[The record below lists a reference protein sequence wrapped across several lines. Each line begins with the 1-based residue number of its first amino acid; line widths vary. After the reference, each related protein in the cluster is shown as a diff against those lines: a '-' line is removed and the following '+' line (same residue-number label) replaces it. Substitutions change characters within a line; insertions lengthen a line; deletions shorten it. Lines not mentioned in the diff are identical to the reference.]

1 MAIFLPPIIS
11 IFQFILSV
19 LCMHTMNRVPL
30 HTPSPSFTPS
40 CTPSPSSSSQSVLLL
55 LPLIPTAPVR
65 SLWFQWPHRIQKG
78 STLCTLWLLQSLLCC
93 SAPWALE
100 WVLLIP
106 CWGLRTEHSLIL
118 RSVTSFYVTALIS
131 HSVRG
136 SVSHQDGEKCWPRE

>member
-1 MAIFLPPIIS
+1 MATFLPPIIS

-65 SLWFQWPHRIQKG
+65 SLWFQWPIRSRKAAPLHPLAFAIFAVLQCSLSPG
-78 STLCTLWLLQSLLCC
+78 VGVIDTL
-93 SAPWALE
+93 
-100 WVLLIP
+100 
-106 CWGLRTEHSLIL
+106 LRTEDRTLTYS
-118 RSVTSFYVTALIS
+118 
-131 HSVRG
+131 
-136 SVSHQDGEKCWPRE
+136 QKCDQFLHHCFNLTLCKRKCLSSRWREVLA